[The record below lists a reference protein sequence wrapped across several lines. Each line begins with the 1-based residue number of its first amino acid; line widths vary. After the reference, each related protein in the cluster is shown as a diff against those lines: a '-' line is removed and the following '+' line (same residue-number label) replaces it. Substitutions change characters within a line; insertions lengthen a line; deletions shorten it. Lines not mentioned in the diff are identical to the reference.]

1 MSFLMQLKII
11 RVIVMIMTSMMM
23 VTMVMMKMRLDVE
36 WLVLD
41 HYRGGRRYCRTQD
54 NENNQKGTRTENK
67 TTPERRM
74 MAMIG
79 DDGDDGQDLDY
90 VKNR

>member
-1 MSFLMQLKII
+1 MVMM
-11 RVIVMIMTSMMM
+11 VMI
-23 VTMVMMKMRLDVE
+23 VMMKMRLDVE

-67 TTPERRM
+67 TTPGRRM

>member
-1 MSFLMQLKII
+1 MSFLMQMKIMK
-11 RVIVMIMTSMMM
+11 VIVMIIMSMMRVTM
-23 VTMVMMKMRLDVE
+23 VMMVMMKMRLDVE

-67 TTPERRM
+67 TTPERM
-74 MAMIG
+74 MARIG
-79 DDGDDGQDLDY
+79 DDGRDLDDI
-90 VKNR
+90 KNQ